1 MHFKTYSKMHF
12 NIAPS
17 KMHFK
22 YAISMEGIRILF
34 FFFYKKEKKT
44 NLTLNKPETF

>member
-1 MHFKTYSKMHF
+1 MHFKTYSKIHF

-34 FFFYKKEKKT
+34 FFFYKKEKK
-44 NLTLNKPETF
+44 NKFNFKQT